1 VRYKILA
8 DVVLLVHLCFV
19 LFVGLGSVLAL
30 RWPKLA
36 WVHLPAL
43 AWGVWIEFSGW
54 ICPLTPLEISLR
66 QRGGEAG
73 YEGGF
78 IDHYV
83 SAWMYPQGLT
93 RTTQMTIGIVLC
105 VVNTGIYGY
114 LLYRRGRQRLRK
126 QDASESRPG

>member
-1 VRYKILA
+1 VRYKVLA
-8 DVVLLVHLCFV
+8 DAVLLVHLCFV

-43 AWGVWIEFSGW
+43 AWGAWIEFSGW
-54 ICPLTPLEISLR
+54 ICPLTPLEVSLR

-73 YEGGF
+73 YAGGF

-83 SAWMYPQGLT
+83 SAWMYPEGLT
-93 RTTQMTIGIVLC
+93 RTTQVTIGVILC

-114 LLYRRGRQRLRK
+114 LLYRNGRKRRTL
-126 QDASESRPG
+126 DASESQPH